1 MTDRTWRTVWMS
13 ERFWRKSRLAHGVAL
28 MSVVAL
34 AATGMFAVED
44 TAKLSGQGLSGIFPK
59 APPAD
64 LSEESFARLNGNW
77 AEWSKGAAAAVA
89 DFYAKIDG
97 SDAAAQ
103 RQALGALKVKLD
115 VMRRALDDPKYA
127 SLHGP
132 LAAIYNSLALRV
144 DFAEAALD
152 TLDVDGSS
160 VGGKS
165 KQRADEL
172 IASISSL
179 EGYLAPIG
187 NGSLWLPFFKV
198 DQLKAALAADA
209 SGAPAMSA
217 AKETLS
223 LLQTRDYTLDATQK
237 EFTHR
242 APFEALSSA
251 INHYLASAAWS
262 NSAEA
267 TQKLRAEFKTLADSL
282 DTYAVS
288 GQHGSELRKAF
299 GRVRFVSADGGNRL
313 ASSLQKRLFNYNLR
327 LMVTEQ
333 FMNKLMSQARCE
345 SGPVIDCILGAAVS
359 GCQVTNT
366 TVSVNLMP
374 SNNTARFALTLNGQ
388 IQSNTQ
394 GVTPQATVY
403 TYGSHQFTATKQVSF
418 DGQNFVTSPATINVW
433 PHNTTTGIATK
444 FSGIPILGRLAN
456 GIAASA
462 VEAKRGE
469 AEAIAASRVQDGVLP
484 RFNQE
489 ADSNFAEQGSKLNN
503 ELFGGLRSTG
513 LFPDAYNY
521 QTTDNLLTVNAR
533 VMSDDQVAAD
543 LPESSLMTTTGAT
556 ALMHETIINNA
567 IDRMG
572 LAGQTL
578 TEPEV
583 RAKIESFLAKAF
595 NRDVKLESPPPA
607 DPSAQEEDESAAK
620 GLNAIIFAAN
630 DPIRTRFED
639 GQLTLIIRA
648 GFKQEGK
655 EDIPTLQITVPISF
669 EVQGDQISVKRGN
682 VIVAAADGEGG
693 GGGVSTRAVV
703 RKKIQSVLPDRMVD
717 SKVEFKGPQK
727 TVVAHVTNIKM
738 TDGWTSIVIE

>member
-1 MTDRTWRTVWMS
+1 MTDRKWRAAWMS

-44 TAKLSGQGLSGIFPK
+44 SAKLSGQGLSGIFPK

-64 LSEESFARLNGNW
+64 LSEDSFAKLNGNW
-77 AEWSKGAAAAVA
+77 AEWSKGAATAVA

-97 SDAAAQ
+97 SDASAQ
-103 RQALGALKVKLD
+103 RQALGGLKVKLD
-115 VMRRALDDPKYA
+115 VMRRALDDPKYV

-132 LAAIYNSLALRV
+132 LTTLYNSLSLRV

-152 TLDVDGSS
+152 TLEVDGSGI
-160 VGGKS
+160 GGKS
-165 KQRADEL
+165 KQRSDEL
-172 IASISSL
+172 VASIGAL

-187 NGSLWLPFFKV
+187 NGSLWLPYFKV
-198 DQLKAALAADA
+198 DQLKTALAADFQ
-209 SGAPAMSA
+209 GAPAMAA
-217 AKETLS
+217 AKDTLAI
-223 LLQTRDYTLDATQK
+223 LQTRDYTLDPTQK

-251 INHYLASAAWS
+251 INHYLASAAWA

-267 TQKLRAEFKTLADSL
+267 TQKLRAEFKTLAESL
-282 DTYAVS
+282 DNYAVS
-288 GQHGSELRKAF
+288 GQHSSDLRKAF

-333 FMNKLMSQARCE
+333 FMNKLISQARCE
-345 SGPVIDCILGAAVS
+345 TGPVSDCVLGATVT

-366 TVSVNLMP
+366 TVTVNLKP
-374 SNNTARFALTLNGQ
+374 SNNTARFDLMLNGQ

-403 TYGSHQFTATKQVSF
+403 TFGSHQFCATKEVAF
-418 DGQNFVTSPATINVW
+418 DGQNFSTLPATISVW

-444 FSGIPILGRLAN
+444 FSGVPILGRLAN
-456 GIAASA
+456 GIAATQ
-462 VEAKRGE
+462 VEAKRGQ

-489 ADSNFAEQGSKLNN
+489 ADNNFASQGSKLND

-533 VMSDDQVAAD
+533 LMSEDQVAAD
-543 LPESSLMTTTGAT
+543 LPESSLMTATGAT
-556 ALMHETIINNA
+556 ALLHESIINNA

-583 RAKIESFLAKAF
+583 RNKIESFLSKALS
-595 NRDVKLESPPPA
+595 RDFKLESPPPA
-607 DPSAQEEDESAAK
+607 NPSEQEEDEGASK

-630 DPIRTRFED
+630 DPIRARFED
-639 GQLTLIIRA
+639 GQLTLVIRA

-655 EDIPTLQITVPISF
+655 EDIPTREITVPISF

-682 VIVAAADGEGG
+682 VIVAAAEGEGG
-693 GGGVSTRAVV
+693 GISINAVV
-703 RKKIQSVLPDRMVD
+703 RKKIQSVLPDRVVE
-717 SKVEFKGPQK
+717 SKVEFKGPEK
-727 TVVAHVTNIKM
+727 TVVAHVTNVKM
-738 TDGWTSIVIE
+738 TDGWASIVVE